1 MENSKSTLISAKW
14 YQKIIFILFSLGL
27 TNSVIAIEYIKVHD
41 HMPPGD
47 LTVSALA
54 GKAMK
59 YEYVAAV
66 SVTPYGA
73 GEYEAI
79 SYGETIDL
87 VFAEEKCTHLGLEGK
102 FKGQTETQAC
112 GQREIA
118 PGVYFVTWLES
129 SGQVVSMV
137 INTKSKTVNASYLS
151 KGPRGLDNLEFLHA
165 EIHNF
170 GTISEIKALR
180 K

>member
-1 MENSKSTLISAKW
+1 
-14 YQKIIFILFSLGL
+14 
-27 TNSVIAIEYIKVHD
+27 
-41 HMPPGD
+41 
-47 LTVSALA
+47 
-54 GKAMK
+54 MK